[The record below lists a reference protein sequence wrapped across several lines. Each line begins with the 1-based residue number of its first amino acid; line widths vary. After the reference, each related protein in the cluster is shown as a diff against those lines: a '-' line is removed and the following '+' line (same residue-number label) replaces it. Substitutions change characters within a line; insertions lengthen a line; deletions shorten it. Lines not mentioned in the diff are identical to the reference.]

1 MTIKIVVIKLKSHE
15 GVVGDEFEREF
26 LVNGDH
32 IIGCR
37 LKKMAMDEIQEA
49 IRAHS
54 YFVDSV
60 NEKEIS
66 KLENLEEGWYSLDA
80 GDFIYYI
87 EISRCERGEIK
98 MKIEDKGHMIIIRE
112 NFLDWYDEETG
123 GLYDTAPILYENGEL
138 VEINE
143 KFLAIEKEEGFV
155 LKIVDGLGNVEKI
168 FD

>member
-1 MTIKIVVIKLKSHE
+1 MKIVVTKLKSHE

-87 EISRCERGEIK
+87 D
-98 MKIEDKGHMIIIRE
+98 IEE
-112 NFLDWYDEETG
+112 
-123 GLYDTAPILYENGEL
+123 
-138 VEINE
+138 V
-143 KFLAIEKEEGFV
+143 
-155 LKIVDGLGNVEKI
+155 
-168 FD
+168 